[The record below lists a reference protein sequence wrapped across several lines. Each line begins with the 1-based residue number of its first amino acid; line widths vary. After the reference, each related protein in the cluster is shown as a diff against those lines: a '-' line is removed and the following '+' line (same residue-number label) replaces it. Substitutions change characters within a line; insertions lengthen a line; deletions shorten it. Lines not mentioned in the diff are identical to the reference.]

1 MSAALYAISPLD
13 GRYRSRLNG
22 VSAYLSEYAYIKYRI
37 RVEVEYF
44 ISLLSMSPPLPQ
56 LAAVKP
62 ESALCEKLRSIYLDF
77 CEEDAVWVKTTE
89 FKGGAVGGP
98 PLATNHDV
106 KAVEYFIKHKFNLL
120 AAEGGVCAQLL
131 SVKEFVHFGL
141 TSQDINNTCYPLM
154 MLEFYN
160 NEYLPALT
168 KILTTLDGYSR
179 KWKDIPLL
187 ARTHGQA
194 ASPTKMGKE
203 IYVFVDRL
211 KAQIEA
217 MEKVPFNSKFGGA
230 TGNFNAHNVAYPD
243 RDWPEFGNALVAG
256 LGLQRLQCTTQ
267 IEHYDNMA
275 ALFDAC
281 RRINTIL
288 IDLARDIWT
297 YISQGL
303 FKQKTKAG
311 EIGSSAMPHKVNPI
325 DFENAEGNLGLANAL
340 FDHLSMKLPISRLQ
354 RDLTDS
360 TVTRNISVP
369 FGHSLVA
376 FESMAKGLS
385 KLLLDEAAV
394 RADLNNNWAVT
405 AEAIQTILR
414 REGVDGAYELLK
426 EETRG
431 AAVTAASVQAFVAK
445 LETHATIKLSPGV
458 LNELKTISPETYTGV
473 FKLGSELEV
482 WAGQSVGK
490 RCQPAVLKAI
500 AEQKKVLADMKD

>member
-1 MSAALYAISPLD
+1 
-13 GRYRSRLNG
+13 
-22 VSAYLSEYAYIKYRI
+22 
-37 RVEVEYF
+37 
-44 ISLLSMSPPLPQ
+44 
-56 LAAVKP
+56 
-62 ESALCEKLRSIYLDF
+62 
-77 CEEDAVWVKTTE
+77 
-89 FKGGAVGGP
+89 
-98 PLATNHDV
+98 
-106 KAVEYFIKHKFNLL
+106 
-120 AAEGGVCAQLL
+120 
-131 SVKEFVHFGL
+131 VHFGL

-160 NEYLPALT
+160 NEYMPTLT
-168 KILTTLDGYSR
+168 KILTVLDTFAR
-179 KWKDIPLL
+179 KWKDVPLL

-194 ASPTKMGKE
+194 ASPTRMGKE

-211 KAQIEA
+211 RAQIEM
-217 MEKVPFNSKFGGA
+217 MEKLPFNAKFGGA

-243 RDWPEFGNALVAG
+243 RDWPAFGNQLVAS

-275 ALFDAC
+275 GLFDAC

-288 IDLARDIWT
+288 IDLARDVWT

-325 DFENAEGNLGLANAL
+325 DFENAEGNFGVANAL

-369 FGHSLVA
+369 FGHTLVA
-376 FESMAKGLS
+376 FESMAKGLG
-385 KLLLDEAAV
+385 KLLLDETAV

-431 AAVTAASVQAFVAK
+431 AAVTAESVQAFVKK
-445 LETHATIKLSPGV
+445 LEGHATIKLPPSV
-458 LNELKTISPETYTGV
+458 LDELRVISPESYTGV
-473 FKLGSELEV
+473 FTPGMELEA
-482 WAGQSVGK
+482 WAEQGVGK
-490 RCQPAVLKAI
+490 RCKPAVLKAI
-500 AEQKKVLADMKD
+500 AATRASLAAEV